1 MQPLQM
7 KLTMSF
13 GNAETNKKTPQH
25 IRELIKFRNLFQFLC
40 LTLVEMESQKNEG
53 INKYPEEFAT
63 EGNWNMPSQNMSN
76 FICKISDC
84 CFFPRAN
91 LQSNTFNNFCSFC
104 SQKDRSLFGVD
115 SAINAESGANSN
127 GKKRYCYLKAK

>member
-7 KLTMSF
+7 KLIMSF

-53 INKYPEEFAT
+53 INKYPEEFAS
-63 EGNWNMPSQNMSN
+63 EGNWEYAIPEYVTL
-76 FICKISDC
+76 
-84 CFFPRAN
+84 AYG
-91 LQSNTFNNFCSFC
+91 
-104 SQKDRSLFGVD
+104 LF
-115 SAINAESGANSN
+115 
-127 GKKRYCYLKAK
+127 